1 MTMPDPYEIGPCK
14 VYSLS
19 SGLSTP
25 HVNDLSLAQTV
36 YGDGTPDLAL
46 SKWRRATDDDPS
58 LRDDFLWRPSVP
70 SRHKS
75 FPIDRLTKIALEHSR
90 RLPNR

>member
-1 MTMPDPYEIGPCK
+1 MPDPYEIGPCK

-46 SKWRRATDDDPS
+46 SKWRR
-58 LRDDFLWRPSVP
+58 FLWRPSVP